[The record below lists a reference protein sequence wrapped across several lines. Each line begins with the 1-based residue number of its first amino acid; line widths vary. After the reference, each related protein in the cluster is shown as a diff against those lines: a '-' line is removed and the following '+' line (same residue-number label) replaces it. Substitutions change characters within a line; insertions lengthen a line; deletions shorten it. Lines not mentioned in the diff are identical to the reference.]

1 MQYYGIDKIDEV
13 FHKCFGIIRKE
24 ASYLKMRKDKF
35 RQLNPKIYFE
45 LLFRLNFIDGICF
58 SLGS

>member
-24 ASYLKMRKDKF
+24 ASYLKMRKDSF
-35 RQLNPKIYFE
+35 HQLNPKI
-45 LLFRLNFIDGICF
+45 L
-58 SLGS
+58 